1 MKFSLIISNKN
12 YNPKHTLIHKM
23 EKQIFQNY
31 FIGGKQYKVNGDQL
45 LGEGA
50 TAKVFKAA
58 PI

>member
-31 FIGGKQYKVNGDQL
+31 FIGGKQYKVNGD
-45 LGEGA
+45 
-50 TAKVFKAA
+50 
-58 PI
+58 